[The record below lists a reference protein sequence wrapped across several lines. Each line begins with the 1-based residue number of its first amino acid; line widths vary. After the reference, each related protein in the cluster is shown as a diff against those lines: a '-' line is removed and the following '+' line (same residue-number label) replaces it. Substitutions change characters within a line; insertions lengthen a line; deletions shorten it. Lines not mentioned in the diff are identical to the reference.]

1 MKERPKKTRA
11 GALVLAA
18 AGALVSAFSTGVLVG
33 RGMPSPR
40 APGAATSP
48 EPVAD
53 PGVIRELHVCQQEVA
68 ALPTAQ
74 AAPPK
79 AAAPPEEARQDI
91 PTPKA
96 TLEELE
102 AERKRCRKSEILVD
116 AEVCVAAARHF
127 NALMA
132 LPKDGVMC
140 GPKSRA
146 ADLIEQNFE
155 SCAAFGD
162 NSARFRSDDLT
173 KEESSLIADATRIHQ
188 TLTED
193 ELLRRLKEFVWTCT
207 ETPPQYPPGVNSNL
221 RPKRGNDERTPQ
233 EL

>member
-11 GALVLAA
+11 GALVLVAV
-18 AGALVSAFSTGVLVG
+18 GALIPAFGAGVLVG
-33 RGMPSPR
+33 RGMPDPSP
-40 APGAATSP
+40 PGAATSP

-53 PGVIRELHVCQQEVA
+53 PGVIRELNACQQEVA
-68 ALPTAQ
+68 MLPTAR
-74 AAPPK
+74 AAPSK
-79 AAAPPEEARQDI
+79 AEAPPEEAKQDV
-91 PTPKA
+91 PKTKA

-102 AERKRCRKSEILVD
+102 AERKRCRKSEILVN

-132 LPKDGVMC
+132 LPKDGVLC

-146 ADLIEQNFE
+146 ADLIEQDFE

-162 NSARFRSDDLT
+162 DSARLRSDDLT
-173 KEESSLIADATRIHQ
+173 KEESSIIADAIRVHQ

-207 ETPPQYPPGVNSNL
+207 EAPPQYPPGAKL
-221 RPKRGNDERTPQ
+221 GPPPEERRR
-233 EL
+233 